1 MTKWT
6 PNPFPKVTNDVS
18 VITKLKPVMG
28 LYRTPT
34 VLVAGDQDQ
43 LFRICRQTFKE
54 PGTEPSRKVNLSV
67 THFPNNPVLYTKW
80 VENGHS

>member
-1 MTKWT
+1 
-6 PNPFPKVTNDVS
+6 
-18 VITKLKPVMG
+18 MG

-80 VENGHS
+80 VENGHSQKYIDRYMYKTMTVPGPG